1 MTSICSFVTQG
12 LAFIALPFLF
22 QTVMGRSQV
31 TTGFLITPWPAAVAI
46 MAPIA
51 GRLSD
56 RYQAGMLGGF
66 GLILCVGMAALA
78 VLPANPSDT
87 TIALS
92 MTLCGTGFGFF
103 QSPNLRALIASA
115 PPGRSGGASG
125 ILATAR
131 PLGQTAGAALVA
143 LCLNISPEIGP
154 VTALW
159 LGSIF
164 AALGSVASF
173 LRLAARKG

>member
-1 MTSICSFVTQG
+1 VTSICSFVTQG

-31 TTGFLITPWPAAVAI
+31 TTGFLITPWPA
-46 MAPIA
+46 
-51 GRLSD
+51 
-56 RYQAGMLGGF
+56 GMLGGF

-92 MTLCGTGFGFF
+92 MTLCGIGFGFF

-115 PPGRSGGASG
+115 PPGRSGGSSG

-131 PLGQTAGAALVA
+131 PLGQTAGAALVV

-173 LRLAARKG
+173 LRLAARKA